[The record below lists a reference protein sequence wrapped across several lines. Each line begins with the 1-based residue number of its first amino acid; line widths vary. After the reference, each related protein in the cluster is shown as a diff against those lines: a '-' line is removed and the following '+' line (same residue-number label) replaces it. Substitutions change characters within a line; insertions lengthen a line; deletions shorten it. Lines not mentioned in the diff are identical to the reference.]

1 MTAILGAAAA
11 ILMFFDFSVPFMP
24 AFIKLDISELPA
36 LVGSFIY
43 GPVCGI
49 LVCLIKNLINL
60 ARSSTGGVG
69 EAANFLLG
77 VCFVLP
83 AGLIY
88 RALKTRRG
96 ALFACILASAAM
108 ALCSV
113 PVNYFITY
121 PVYSRF
127 MPIGQIVAAYDAIF
141 PTGRGLLGCLI
152 IFNMPFT
159 FAKGLLCSAL
169 TFLVYKRLSGLI
181 KG

>member
-1 MTAILGAAAA
+1 MTGVLAA
-11 ILMFFDFSVPFMP
+11 IATVLMFLHFQLPFMP
-24 AFIKLDISELPA
+24 SFISLDFSELPA
-36 LVGSFIY
+36 LIAAFTL
-43 GPVCGI
+43 GPVSGVA
-49 LVCLIKNLINL
+49 VCFVKNLVLLSQTI
-60 ARSSTGGVG
+60 TGGVG
-69 EAANFLLG
+69 ELSNFIIG
-77 VCFVLP
+77 SAFVVP

-88 RALKTRRG
+88 RARKTRRG
-96 ALFACILASAAM
+96 ALFACILASAVM

-121 PVYSRF
+121 PIYSRF
-127 MPIGQIVAAYDAIF
+127 MPIEQIVAAYDAIF